1 MTDRSASFVSHHP
14 PRVWSFL
21 CLAWRTKKKERV
33 LEVYLSSLLA
43 ATNISL
49 VLQNQNVL
57 NGEEREEMAQG
68 GYFKFQTTEM
78 IEWGQEEKPKKIPGP
93 KFDLQKIPCRISEP

>member
-1 MTDRSASFVSHHP
+1 MPLSSRTILHVCGHFCVSLDGLRKRESARS
-14 PRVWSFL
+14 L
-21 CLAWRTKKKERV
+21 
-33 LEVYLSSLLA
+33 SLLA

-68 GYFKFQTTEM
+68 GYFKFQTKEM
-78 IEWGQEEKPKKIPGP
+78 IEWGQEEKPQKIPGP